1 MLIQDAS
8 TLNPDGYLD
17 RTPRIQFALL
27 TTLFALWA
35 AAAALNDI
43 LITAFKSVFSLSD
56 LATGFVQTA
65 FYFGYFVI
73 AIPAARLIRRFTYK
87 TAIIIGLILYIIGCF
102 LFIPAGHVGTYSVF
116 LVALFVIA
124 VGLSFLETSANTY
137 SSMMGTKESSTRRL
151 NISQTMYPIGSIAG
165 ILLGKYLVFGS
176 GDSLQGK
183 LAAAT
188 SEAQKHAIAE
198 QSLNATLQPYK
209 VIIVILMVI
218 LVMFIITDFPTCKP
232 IKEDGGP
239 QAGLGETLN
248 YLRHDKD
255 FVISIVTQFV
265 YMAMQTSVWSFTTRL
280 ALELD
285 RNLNERAASN
295 FMLISYALFFVG
307 RGTASWL
314 MGKFRPAK
322 VLQAYSVL
330 GAICMIYVVF
340 GPGMTSVYAATAS
353 VLFFAP
359 CWPTIYGSALE
370 CVKEPRYK
378 ETGGAIIVMAIIGG
392 AVGPVIQGWAS
403 DTMGSMQ
410 KSFVVSAICYVIILA
425 YFVHMARSDKK
436 VAVETVNSKEN

>member
-1 MLIQDAS
+1 
-8 TLNPDGYLD
+8 
-17 RTPRIQFALL
+17 
-27 TTLFALWA
+27 
-35 AAAALNDI
+35 
-43 LITAFKSVFSLSD
+43 
-56 LATGFVQTA
+56 
-65 FYFGYFVI
+65 
-73 AIPAARLIRRFTYK
+73 
-87 TAIIIGLILYIIGCF
+87 
-102 LFIPAGHVGTYSVF
+102 
-116 LVALFVIA
+116 
-124 VGLSFLETSANTY
+124 
-137 SSMMGTKESSTRRL
+137 
-151 NISQTMYPIGSIAG
+151 
-165 ILLGKYLVFGS
+165 
-176 GDSLQGK
+176 
-183 LAAAT
+183 
-188 SEAQKHAIAE
+188 
-198 QSLNATLQPYK
+198 
-209 VIIVILMVI
+209 
-218 LVMFIITDFPTCKP
+218 
-232 IKEDGGP
+232 
-239 QAGLGETLN
+239 
-248 YLRHDKD
+248 
-255 FVISIVTQFV
+255 
-265 YMAMQTSVWSFTTRL
+265 
-280 ALELD
+280 
-285 RNLNERAASN
+285 
-295 FMLISYALFFVG
+295 MLISYALFFVG